1 MQNKSGQISVNTENI
16 FPIIRKWLYSDQDIF
31 LREVIS
37 NATDAISKY
46 KRLIEFGEIK
56 AAGEQD
62 YRIDVI
68 FNSAEKTLKIQDNGI
83 GMTAAEVEQYINQIA
98 FSGAMDFVDKYKDK
112 GDASGIIGHFGLGFY
127 SVFMVSEHVTIDS
140 LSYVEGAEAVRWQSD
155 DGQEFSL
162 TAGDKAARGTCITL
176 HFDQEAEKALDA
188 AKLQEILHKY
198 CQFMPYPI
206 FFEDIV
212 GDKEALEQEEK
223 SFQTRL
229 EGYEKRRKEALDK
242 GEDFNETEPSRPE
255 ARLPEAINNVAPLW
269 MKAPKDCSE
278 EDYLSFYREAFNDF
292 RKPLF
297 WIHLN
302 MDYPFRLQGILYF
315 PQAENRYETL
325 DGRIKLYNNQVF
337 VADNIK
343 EVIPEFL
350 FLLKGLIDCPD
361 LPLNVSRSFL
371 QNDAYVK
378 KLSEHIIRK
387 VADKLTQLFK
397 NEREAYN
404 GYWKDIAV
412 FVKYGCLR
420 EDKFFDRVKDAL
432 LFETV
437 DHEFKTKAEMGET
450 IYYVAEPEKQ
460 AVYIRHAKE
469 LGREVVILNHELD
482 MPFIQMLEMKSAP
495 LKFVRIDA
503 ALEGEAGSEED
514 VEYFK
519 ALFRSA
525 LNDEK
530 IKIEV
535 HALDEKALPAM
546 IKETEESRRMQEM
559 RKQFERMSGNGEGMD
574 FDSMFPV
581 EQTLLINSAHPL
593 IKKLRDLVADDSKKD
608 IHDALTKQL
617 FKLAQLGHGSL
628 EADALVDYVDEN
640 VKLLEHLLGR

>member
-1 MQNKSGQISVNTENI
+1 MQSKSGQISVNTENI

-31 LREVIS
+31 LREVVS

-46 KRLIEFGEIK
+46 KRLVEFGE
-56 AAGEQD
+56 APTPEDAD

-68 FNSAEKTLKIQDNGI
+68 YDSAEKTLKIQDNGI
-83 GMTAAEVEQYINQIA
+83 GMTAEEVEKYINQIA
-98 FSGAMDFVDKYKDK
+98 FSGAMDFVEKYKDK
-112 GDASGIIGHFGLGFY
+112 GDATGIIGHFGLGFY
-127 SVFMVSEHVTIDS
+127 SVFMVAEHVTIDS
-140 LSYVEGAEAVRWQSD
+140 LSFIEGAQAVRWQSS
-155 DGQEFSL
+155 DGQEFTL
-162 TAGDKAARGTCITL
+162 AAGDKNTRGTCITL
-176 HFDQEAEKALDA
+176 NFDQEAEKELNA
-188 AKLQEILHKY
+188 AKLREILHKY

-206 FFEDIV
+206 YFTDIV
-212 GDKEALEQEEK
+212 GDKEAAEQREK
-223 SFQTRL
+223 SFESRL
-229 EGYEKRRKEALDK
+229 ESYEKRRKEALDK
-242 GEDFNETEPSRPE
+242 GEDFSEEEPSKPE
-255 ARLPEAINNVAPLW
+255 DPLESPINNVSPLW
-269 MKAPKDCSE
+269 MKAPKDCTE
-278 EDYLSFYREAFNDF
+278 EEYLEFYREAFNDY

-325 DGRIKLYNNQVF
+325 EGRIKLYNNQVF

-350 FLLKGLIDCPD
+350 FLLKGVIDCPD

-437 DHEFKTKAEMGET
+437 DAEYKTREELGET

-469 LGREVVILNHELD
+469 LGRTVVVLNHELD
-482 MPFIQMLEMKSAP
+482 MPFVQLLEMKCSP
-495 LKFVRIDA
+495 VKFVRIDA
-503 ALEGEAGSEED
+503 AVEGEAGSEED
-514 VEYFK
+514 TKYFEK
-519 ALFRSA
+519 LFQSA
-525 LNDEK
+525 LDDKK

-535 HALDEKALPAM
+535 VALDEKALPAM

-559 RKQFERMSGNGEGMD
+559 RKQFERMSGNGEDMD

-581 EQTLLINSAHPL
+581 EQTLLVNSNHPL
-593 IKKLRDLVADDSKKD
+593 VKKLRTYEGESDKKEV
-608 IHDALTKQL
+608 HDALTKQL
-617 FKLAQLGHGSL
+617 YLLAQLGHGSL
-628 EADALVDYVDEN
+628 EADALADYVDEN
-640 VKLLEHLLGR
+640 VKLLEKLIQ